1 LFPIILLAQHAH
13 FAQVTR
19 EPVRTR
25 AVDQVVQKTVLQTS
39 EEEKASYQKLLDVT
53 LW

>member
-1 LFPIILLAQHAH
+1 MPSLHTV
-13 FAQVTR
+13 QVTR

-39 EEEKASYQKLLDVT
+39 EEEKATENAAGCYPLVMSK
-53 LW
+53 